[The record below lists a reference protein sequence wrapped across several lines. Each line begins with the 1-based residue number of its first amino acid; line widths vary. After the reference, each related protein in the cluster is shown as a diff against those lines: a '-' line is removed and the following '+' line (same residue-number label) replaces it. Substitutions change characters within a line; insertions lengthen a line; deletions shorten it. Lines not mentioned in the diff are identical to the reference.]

1 MKQKINLVYV
11 CNILLMLKSVK
22 KASKNLIYISLMSL
36 MYSHVMHDEI
46 WRKKSSWI
54 RPLDPNKPALN
65 FFSTCWN
72 VPDGDETFLF
82 RFRFRREHFGD
93 LMTQL
98 NFFDDNNNIRYPKLG
113 ARPVDRMYVVANF
126 LMNVITSFYG
136 NQFTSATGMSPPTL
150 EEILRRAQ

>member
-1 MKQKINLVYV
+1 MLTVRTTPQKQSYPFYYKVLERSIMKQKINLVYV
-11 CNILLMLKSVK
+11 CNILLMLKSMK

-36 MYSHVMHDEI
+36 MYSGQHNI
-46 WRKKSSWI
+46 FNFLSFKKS
-54 RPLDPNKPALN
+54 L
-65 FFSTCWN
+65 
-72 VPDGDETFLF
+72 
-82 RFRFRREHFGD
+82 
-93 LMTQL
+93 
-98 NFFDDNNNIRYPKLG
+98 KLG

>member
-98 NFFDDNNNIRYPKLG
+98 NFFDDNNNIRYLK
-113 ARPVDRMYVVANF
+113 
-126 LMNVITSFYG
+126 YG
-136 NQFTSATGMSPPTL
+136 NIGHHHLCRLDTALMIVT
-150 EEILRRAQ
+150 RRLAYPNRCGDLVNEFNL